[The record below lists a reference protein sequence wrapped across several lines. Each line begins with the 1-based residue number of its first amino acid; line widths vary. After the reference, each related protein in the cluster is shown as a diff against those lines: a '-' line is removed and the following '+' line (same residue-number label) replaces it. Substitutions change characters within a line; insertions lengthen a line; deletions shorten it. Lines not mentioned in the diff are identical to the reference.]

1 MTPLNRRRLDNFRAN
16 RRGYGSLWIFGTL
29 LFVSLFAE
37 FIANDRPLLVRYDGG
52 FYAPVLVDYPE
63 TEFGGFLETDA
74 DYSDP
79 EVKALIE
86 ERGWILWPPIRYSY
100 DSIVYDLP
108 APAPSPP
115 SRRNWLGTDDQARD
129 VTARL
134 IYGFRISVLFG
145 LILTL
150 VSSVVGV
157 AAGAVQGYFGG
168 WLDLLFQRFIEM
180 WSGLPTLYLLIILAS
195 VVTPSFWWLL
205 AFMLLFSWM
214 ALVGVVR
221 AEFLRARN
229 LDYVRAARALG
240 VGNPRVIARH
250 VLPNA
255 MVAALTFLP
264 FITSGAVV
272 TLTALD
278 FLGFGLPPGSASLGE
293 LLKQGKDNLQ
303 APWLGFAAFFV
314 IAIMLSLLVFIGE
327 AVRDAFDPR
336 KTFAPEPAGGETE
349 DGVAAEAAVAAEGGA
364 MAGGGNETTLAASGA
379 GGSAE
384 GGDRLGPG
392 AALVAI
398 DDLAVRFGSG
408 AAAVEAVD
416 GVSLAIRRGETVAL
430 VGESGSGKSATA
442 LSILQLLPY
451 PAASHPRGS
460 IRFQDT
466 ELLGADAE
474 TLQRIRGDRIAMIF
488 QEPMT
493 SLNPLH
499 TVERQ
504 IGETLKLHKGLDGPA
519 AAART
524 RELLRL
530 VGIDDAERRL
540 GAYPH
545 ELSGGQRQRVMIAM
559 ALANEPDLLIADE
572 PTTAL
577 DVTIQAQLLALLVSL
592 QQRLGMA
599 ILFITHDM
607 GIVRRLADRLCIMQQ
622 GKIVEAGATADVLE
636 RPRHPYTRHLLAATP
651 KGAPAAPAS
660 AAEPL
665 LSCDDLKVWYP
676 VKAGIL
682 RRTVDHVRAVDGISV
697 ELREGRTVG
706 VVGESGSGKTTLG
719 LALLRLVG
727 SDGAVRYDGR
737 DIQGLRSRTLRP
749 LRRDMQVVFQD
760 PYGSLNP
767 RLSVAQIIEEGLVVH
782 GLGRS
787 PEERDALIVEA
798 LREVE
803 LEPEARHRYPH
814 EFSGG
819 QRQRIAIAR
828 AMVLKPRFVVLDE
841 PTSALD
847 VSVQA
852 QIVDLLRRLQDQHRC
867 AYLFISHDLKVVRA
881 MSHHVLVVHRGVV
894 VEEGP
899 AAAIFETPRHDY
911 TRELVAAAA
920 LNPRAS
926 GAAP

>member
-16 RRGYGSLWIFGTL
+16 RRGYASLRIFCAL
-29 LFVSLFAE
+29 LLASLFAE
-37 FIANDRPLLVRYDGG
+37 FIANDRPLLVRYDGR
-52 FYAPVLVDYPE
+52 FYAPVLADYPE
-63 TEFGGFLETDA
+63 TEFGGFLESTA
-74 DYSDP
+74 DYNDP
-79 EVKALIE
+79 EVRALIQ
-86 ERGWILWPPIRYSY
+86 ERGWMLWPPVPYRY
-100 DSIVYDLP
+100 DTVVHDLP
-108 APAPSPP
+108 TPAPSPP
-115 SRRNWLGTDDQARD
+115 SRQNWLGTDDQARD
-129 VTARL
+129 VAARL

-145 LILTL
+145 LVLTL
-150 VSSVVGV
+150 ASSVVGI

-168 WLDLLFQRFIEM
+168 WLDLVFQRFIEM

-205 AFMLLFSWM
+205 GFMLLFSWM

-229 LDYVRAARALG
+229 LDYVKAARALG
-240 VGNPRVIARH
+240 VGNPRIIARH

-264 FITSGAVV
+264 FVTSGAVV

-293 LLKQGKDNLQ
+293 LLKQGKDNLH
-303 APWLGFAAFFV
+303 APWLGFTAFLV
-314 IAIMLSLLVFIGE
+314 IAVMLSLLVFIGE
-327 AVRDAFDPR
+327 GVRDAFDPR
-336 KTFAPEPAGGETE
+336 KTFAPEAAGRAEPAAAPAGTAR
-349 DGVAAEAAVAAEGGA
+349 AAGAEPA
-364 MAGGGNETTLAASGA
+364 P
-379 GGSAE
+379 
-384 GGDRLGPG
+384 GPG
-392 AALVAI
+392 ADAPLLAI
-398 DDLAVRFGSG
+398 RDLAVRFGSG
-408 AAAVEAVD
+408 PGAVEAVD
-416 GVSLAIRRGETVAL
+416 GVSLAVHQGETVAL

-442 LSILQLLPY
+442 LSVLQLLPY

-460 IRFQDT
+460 IRFQGT
-466 ELLGADAE
+466 ELVGAAPR

-499 TVERQ
+499 TIERQ
-504 IGETLKLHKGLDGPA
+504 VGETLKLHKGLDGPGA
-519 AAART
+519 AHRT
-524 RELLRL
+524 LELLRL
-530 VGIDDAERRL
+530 AGIPEPERRL

-577 DVTIQAQLLALLVSL
+577 DVTVQAQLLALLADL
-592 QQRLGMA
+592 RQRLGMA

-607 GIVRRLADRLCIMQQ
+607 GIVRRLADRLCVMQQ
-622 GKIVEAGATADVLE
+622 GRVVEAGVAADVLE

-651 KGAPAAPAS
+651 KGAPDPGDAAS
-660 AAEPL
+660 APVLACE
-665 LSCDDLKVWYP
+665 DLKVWYP
-676 VKAGIL
+676 VKAGVL
-682 RRTVDHVRAVDGISV
+682 RRTVDHVRAVDGVSV

-719 LALLRLVG
+719 MALLRLAA

-737 DIQGLRSRTLRP
+737 DVRGLRSAALRP

-767 RLSVAQIIEEGLVVH
+767 RLSAAQIIEEGLVVH
-782 GLGRS
+782 GLGRT
-787 PEERDALIVEA
+787 PEERDRLIVEA

-819 QRQRIAIAR
+819 QRQRVAIAR
-828 AMVLKPRFVVLDE
+828 AMVLKPRCVVLDE

-852 QIVDLLRRLQDQHRC
+852 QIVDLLRRLQQQHRC

-881 MSHHVLVVHRGVV
+881 MSHHVMVLHEGVV
-894 VEEGP
+894 VEQGP
-899 AAAIFETPRHDY
+899 TEAIFERPGHDY
-911 TRELVAAAA
+911 TRELVAAAFDREA
-920 LNPRAS
+920 GTTPRS
-926 GAAP
+926 RRFPPRGE